1 MLCVIGVLLVPVC
14 VLARAQQHTGSI
26 PEGLVWLTSGWRYQ
40 AGDNIA
46 WAAPAFDDANWEN
59 HWPQQQT
66 DSCVRGC
73 WYRLHIELPGNRD
86 TQLALLLI
94 GQSGVFETYIDGQ
107 RAGQAHFEPWRQV
120 REPVGF
126 VLPLPRGGRS
136 VLLAIRVRP
145 PRVAFDAKEAA
156 FVRAAVGGQQSIED
170 ASEFHHLRQVTR
182 FLPSGAINVTIVFAG
197 IALLLI
203 FALQQ
208 RQREY
213 LWLGLYLIILGSSSG
228 IYTASIYAIVPGDA
242 NEIYA
247 DPAIYL
253 GMLAETEF
261 TFAFI
266 GRKPNQLW
274 RVYEAFL
281 LIGPVLSI
289 LCSMGL
295 IANAFYFAFESAALV
310 PAALAI
316 PILLFF
322 WYRRGNAEARWL
334 ILPSLAPAA
343 GMAVTNIPQ
352 FGELLGWNLDFLS
365 RPVLLWGAAPLFPID
380 IANAVFLLAIGGVML
395 NRFTTLDREKARVSL
410 ELAAAR
416 EMQRQLV
423 PASPP
428 EMRDCRLEAAY
439 FPAAEVGGD
448 FYHVLPKRDG
458 SSLLILGDV
467 SGKGLK
473 AAMTGALAIGSFRAL
488 ASEALSPAQLLTRL
502 NESLYRAG
510 DGGFI
515 TCLCG
520 QLWPGGRVVLANVGH
535 LSPYRNGEE
544 VQLESGLPLGIIDGL
559 EYTETIISF
568 ERSDTLV
575 MLTDGVVEAQS
586 SSGELFGFERTR
598 NISVQPAAKIAAAA
612 QAFGQ
617 TDDISVLCITFPSGE
632 ELRSKFWAFDLS
644 ANRVA
649 PPFCD

>member
-1 MLCVIGVLLVPVC
+1 MGNRKTLRKLCGIGILLMSLC
-14 VLARAQQHTGSI
+14 ILARAQQAGSI
-26 PEGLVWLTSGWRYQ
+26 PAGLVWLNDEWRYQ
-40 AGDNIA
+40 AGDNPA
-46 WAAPAFDDANWEN
+46 WAAPTFDDASWQN
-59 HWPQQQT
+59 HSPQQQT
-66 DSCVRGC
+66 DSCARGC
-73 WYRLHIELPGNRD
+73 WYRLHIELSANCD
-86 TQLALLLI
+86 TPLALLLI
-94 GQSGVFETYIDGQ
+94 GQSGVFETYIDG
-107 RAGQAHFEPWRQV
+107 RPAGQAHFMPWWQV

-126 VLPLPRGGRS
+126 VVPLSTSGRS

-145 PRVAFDAKEAA
+145 PSVAFDANEAA
-156 FVRAAVGGQQSIED
+156 FLRAAIGGQQSIDD
-170 ASEFHHLRQVTR
+170 ASDSYRLRQVTR
-182 FLPSGAINVTIVFAG
+182 FLPSGAINVTLAFAG

-228 IYTASIYAIVPGDA
+228 IFTASIYAIVPGTA
-242 NEIYA
+242 NELYA

-253 GMLAETEF
+253 AMLAETEF
-261 TFAFI
+261 AFAFI
-266 GRKPNQLW
+266 GRRPNRLW
-274 RVYEAFL
+274 RAYEAFL
-281 LIGPVLSI
+281 LLGPVLSI
-289 LCSMGL
+289 LCSTGF
-295 IANAFYFAFESAALV
+295 IDNAFYFAFESAALV

-352 FGELLGWNLDFLS
+352 FGGLLGWKLDFLS
-365 RPVLLWGAAPLFPID
+365 RPVLLWGAAPLFPVD
-380 IANAVFLLAIGGVML
+380 IANAVFLLAIGAVML

-428 EMRDCRLEAAY
+428 ELQDCRLEAAY

-448 FYHVLPKRDG
+448 FYHVLPRKDG
-458 SSLLILGDV
+458 SSLLIIGDV

-488 ASEALSPAQLLTRL
+488 ASEAFSPAQLLTRL
-502 NESLYRAG
+502 NGSLYRAG

-520 QLWPGGRVVLANVGH
+520 QFWPGGRLVLANAGH
-535 LSPYRNGEE
+535 LSPYWNGEE
-544 VQLESGLPLGIIDGL
+544 VQLECGLPLGLIADL
-559 EYTETIISF
+559 EYTETIIRF
-568 ERSDTLV
+568 EPSDTLV

-586 SSGELFGFERTR
+586 RSGELFGFERTQ
-598 NISVQPAAKIAAAA
+598 NISHQPAATIAAAA

-617 TDDISVLCITFPSGE
+617 TDDITVLCVTFSSRDEAPS
-632 ELRSKFWAFDLS
+632 
-644 ANRVA
+644 
-649 PPFCD
+649 